1 MITLLNKNKLFLY
14 CLVVIISSSFF
25 ASLIQTSFGKVD
37 VKLMNL
43 KTPDG
48 QNLVYDLYK
57 PSIATEN
64 DKQPFIV
71 VVPGFQRSKEAL
83 SNIAIELSRR
93 GYVVA
98 LIDPYA
104 QGMSSSSLSRLAAT
118 TQGYGMFALVDY
130 AYAENFS
137 FVDINKIGSTGH
149 SMGGNAA
156 IRGADYFGKEAIKS
170 GKKSKL
176 DSVYISGYV
185 LTLRENIL
193 RDSKS
198 NMGVSYALYDEG
210 AFRNDLQGWDAGNM
224 KIAPESLR
232 TVNSVLP
239 KDKKVTEVELGK
251 YYGERSNNTLRVIF
265 NEELLHPFQPYNK
278 EATKNQLDYFDKVF
292 GAPISINSNNQ
303 IWQYKELFTLINMIV
318 SLLMLIPIAKLFLSL
333 SFYKDIV
340 KDIPAS
346 LPEQTSKSKMIFW
359 SVFFLSA
366 LIACISFIPM
376 VDVAK
381 ILFYE
386 SANRELTWFFP
397 QRMNNSVML
406 WAAFNGSIGL
416 VIFFIS
422 YYFFGRHHGVN
433 TNSWGLQINK
443 VELFKTLALPVALI
457 FLVLGSIFAG
467 IATPTEAAAIGAFG
481 ALLIALINR
490 KVNLHFLKE
499 TSEKTAIVSTMIF
512 TILIGASIFSLIFR
526 GVGGDELID
535 LIFNSLPGGS
545 FTALIFVLVIIF
557 LLGFILDFIEI
568 CYVIVPLVAP
578 PLLMMGFDPVWLAIL
593 FAINLQ
599 TSFLT
604 PPFGFSLFYLRG
616 VADENIQTKEI
627 YIGVIPFIG
636 LQLTVLLIVVIF
648 PDLIL

>member
-1 MITLLNKNKLFLY
+1 MITLLNQNKLFLY
-14 CLVVIISSSFF
+14 CLVVIIVSSFF

-156 IRGADYFGKEAIKS
+156 IRGADYFGKEAVKS

-292 GAPISINSNNQ
+292 GAPISINSKNQ

-346 LPEQTSKSKMIFW
+346 LPEQTSKSKIIFW
-359 SVFFLSA
+359 TVFFLSA

-443 VELFKTLALPVALI
+443 VELFKTIMLGLSIFIFYYLILYFVYFLFHVDYRFWFMGVRIFQPEMLLVLVMYFPLFFIFFFSNSLRVNGAMRFKNQSEWKSRLIAAFANSLGLMMIIIIQYVTFAWTGTVFLTTNWLSVNLLFGIVPMMFILPYFNRIFFQLTGRVYLGPIVTCLI
-457 FLVLGSIFAG
+457 FIMIL
-467 IATPTEAAAIGAFG
+467 
-481 ALLIALINR
+481 
-490 KVNLHFLKE
+490 
-499 TSEKTAIVSTMIF
+499 STN
-512 TILIGASIFSLIFR
+512 T
-526 GVGGDELID
+526 VVY
-535 LIFNSLPGGS
+535 LP
-545 FTALIFVLVIIF
+545 L
-557 LLGFILDFIEI
+557 
-568 CYVIVPLVAP
+568 
-578 PLLMMGFDPVWLAIL
+578 
-593 FAINLQ
+593 
-599 TSFLT
+599 
-604 PPFGFSLFYLRG
+604 
-616 VADENIQTKEI
+616 
-627 YIGVIPFIG
+627 
-636 LQLTVLLIVVIF
+636 
-648 PDLIL
+648 

>member
-14 CLVVIISSSFF
+14 CLVVIILCSFF

-57 PSIATEN
+57 PYIATEN

-118 TQGYGMFALVDY
+118 TQGYGMFALVNY

-251 YYGERSNNTLRVIF
+251 YYGEKSNNTLRVIF

-292 GAPISINSNNQ
+292 GAPISINSQNQ
-303 IWQYKELFTLINMIV
+303 IWQYKEFFTLINMIV
-318 SLLMLIPIAKLFLSL
+318 SLLMLIPIAKLFLGL
-333 SFYKDIV
+333 NFFKEIV

-359 SVFFLSA
+359 TIFFLSA
-366 LIACISFIPM
+366 FIACISFIPM
-376 VDVAK
+376 VDAAK
-381 ILFYE
+381 ILFHE

-416 VIFFIS
+416 VIFFLS

-433 TNSWGLQINK
+433 KNSWGLQINK
-443 VELFKTLALPVALI
+443 VELFKTIMLGLSIFICYYLILYFVYFLFHVDYRFWFMGVRIFQSEMLLVLVMYFPLFFIFFFSNSLRVNGAMRFKNQSEWKSRLIAGFANSLGLMMIIIIQYVTFAWTGTVFWTTNWLSVNLLFGIVPMMFILPYFNRVFFQLTGRVYLGPIVTCLI
-457 FLVLGSIFAG
+457 FIMIL
-467 IATPTEAAAIGAFG
+467 
-481 ALLIALINR
+481 
-490 KVNLHFLKE
+490 
-499 TSEKTAIVSTMIF
+499 STN
-512 TILIGASIFSLIFR
+512 T
-526 GVGGDELID
+526 VVY
-535 LIFNSLPGGS
+535 LP
-545 FTALIFVLVIIF
+545 L
-557 LLGFILDFIEI
+557 
-568 CYVIVPLVAP
+568 
-578 PLLMMGFDPVWLAIL
+578 
-593 FAINLQ
+593 
-599 TSFLT
+599 
-604 PPFGFSLFYLRG
+604 
-616 VADENIQTKEI
+616 
-627 YIGVIPFIG
+627 
-636 LQLTVLLIVVIF
+636 
-648 PDLIL
+648 

>member
-239 KDKKVTEVELGK
+239 KDKKVTEIELGK

-443 VELFKTLALPVALI
+443 VELFKTIMLGLSIFICYYLILYFVYFLFHVDYRFWFMGVRIFQPEMLLVLVMYFPLFFIFFFSNSLRVNGAMRFKNQSEWKSRLIAGFANSLGLMMIIIIQYVTFAWTGTVFWTTNWLSVNLLFGIVPMMFILPYFNRIFFQLTGRVYLGPIVTCLI
-457 FLVLGSIFAG
+457 FIMIL
-467 IATPTEAAAIGAFG
+467 
-481 ALLIALINR
+481 
-490 KVNLHFLKE
+490 
-499 TSEKTAIVSTMIF
+499 STN
-512 TILIGASIFSLIFR
+512 T
-526 GVGGDELID
+526 VVY
-535 LIFNSLPGGS
+535 LP
-545 FTALIFVLVIIF
+545 L
-557 LLGFILDFIEI
+557 
-568 CYVIVPLVAP
+568 
-578 PLLMMGFDPVWLAIL
+578 
-593 FAINLQ
+593 
-599 TSFLT
+599 
-604 PPFGFSLFYLRG
+604 
-616 VADENIQTKEI
+616 
-627 YIGVIPFIG
+627 
-636 LQLTVLLIVVIF
+636 
-648 PDLIL
+648 